1 MSKKK
6 EESRIVFLGLP
17 KKQQE
22 ELRKKI
28 YKEVAKRTGVKND

>member
-28 YKEVAKRTGVKND
+28 FKEVAKKMGVKK